1 MKLNDVQHIFFDL
14 DNTLWDHRANS
25 EATLS
30 EMFSHYQV
38 QEKYGV
44 DFDTWHQVFYA
55 QNEVLWQQLSRAE
68 ISKDELRA
76 RRFSEPFSHFGI
88 EDRALATAF
97 DEQYL
102 ALMLEKNAVVPGAE
116 EILKYLKPKYKLHVI
131 TNGFIEVSQGKVERS
146 VLNGYFE
153 SLTCADEIGVRKP
166 SPILFDLA
174 LEKAG
179 AQKENSLL
187 VGDDWE
193 ADILGSLNYGIR
205 CVYFNPLRE
214 NNSLPEVPT
223 IYSLLGLKEIL

>member
-1 MKLNDVQHIFFDL
+1 MKFDTIQHLFFDL
-14 DNTLWDHRANS
+14 DNTLWDHRGNS
-25 EATLS
+25 EITLK
-30 EMFSHYQV
+30 EMFNHYKV

-44 DFDTWHQVFYA
+44 DFETWHQEFYT
-55 QNEVLWQQLSRAE
+55 QNEALWLQLSRAE
-68 ISKDELRA
+68 ITKDELRA
-76 RRFSEPFSHFGI
+76 RRFAEPFAHFGI
-88 EDRALATAF
+88 KDEELSLVF

-102 ALMLEKNAVVPGAE
+102 SLMLEKNGVVPGAE

-131 TNGFIEVSQGKVERS
+131 TNGFIEVSQDKVERS
-146 VLNGYFE
+146 ALNGHFE

-193 ADILGSLNYGIR
+193 ADILGSLNYGIK

-223 IYSLLGLKEIL
+223 IYSLLALKEIL